1 MILFQLLFQTL
12 QDPVDKLDK
21 KKGENKVKAETEEAK
36 KEETTDDQW
45 ASRNIYCYARKPNA
59 YEKQWK
65 CRVHVW
71 AMFSLNRD
79 KEFLQASCRSAWLIP
94 EASTKAVFL
103 KPLVCL
109 VYADCFLRRRCV
121 MQQVMAL
128 VWNGCNSKPIRI
140 MVVNGCTLT

>member
-12 QDPVDKLDK
+12 QDPVDKLAK
-21 KKGENKVKAETEEAK
+21 KKGKNKVKAETEEAK

-45 ASRNIYCYARKPNA
+45 ASRNIYCYARKPNT